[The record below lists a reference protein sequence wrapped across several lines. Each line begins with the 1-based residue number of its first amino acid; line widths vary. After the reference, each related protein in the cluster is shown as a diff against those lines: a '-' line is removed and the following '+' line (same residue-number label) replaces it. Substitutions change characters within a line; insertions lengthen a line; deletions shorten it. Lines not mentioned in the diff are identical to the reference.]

1 MGEFRKLS
9 RTNLTRRALV
19 AGAAAGTVA
28 LAAEPAVAQRCP
40 AEPPP
45 RTKGPLVWLE
55 MDQHE
60 LDEAYDQSVY
70 AFNQQHIADRRA
82 ERNELVL
89 KLLGQPDR
97 VAYGAAEIEKV
108 DIYKTRRANA
118 PVLIFLHGGRWL
130 NGRSA
135 QSAYLAEPFVKAG
148 AHFIAVE
155 FNNVGE
161 TNGDIGVMVD
171 QCRRAVAWI
180 YRNAM
185 SFGGDPNA
193 LYLSGHSSGGH
204 LGGCVVITEWEKQ
217 DLPRDLLKGAVLGSG
232 MFDLKAPRLSARSR
246 YVKFTD
252 AMEEALSAQRH
263 LDRVHTPLVLVHGTL
278 ETPDFQ
284 RQTRDFHAALRAAG
298 KPVTLIV
305 AKGYN
310 HFELGE
316 SLGNPYGVMGRA
328 AFEMM
333 KLATA
338 V

>member
-1 MGEFRKLS
+1 MHEHPS
-9 RTNLTRRALV
+9 RPKLTRRALV
-19 AGAAAGTVA
+19 AGAAAGTLA
-28 LAAEPAVAQRCP
+28 LAAEPANAQRCP
-40 AEPPP
+40 AEPSP
-45 RTKGPLVWLE
+45 RTKGPLVWLD

-60 LDEAYDQSVY
+60 LDESYDQSVY
-70 AFNQQHIADRRA
+70 AFNQQHIAARRE
-82 ERNELVL
+82 ERNEVVL
-89 KLLGQPDR
+89 KVLGKPDR
-97 VAYGAAEIEKV
+97 VAYAAAEIERV

-118 PVLIFLHGGRWL
+118 PVMIYLHGGAWR

-135 QSAYLAEPFVKAG
+135 QYAYLAEPFVRAG

-161 TNGDIGVMVD
+161 TNGDIAMMVD
-171 QCRRAVAWI
+171 QCRRAVAWV
-180 YRNAM
+180 YRNAA

-204 LGGCVVITEWEKQ
+204 LAGCVVITEWEKQ
-217 DLPRDLLKGAVLGSG
+217 GLPRDLLKGALLGSG
-232 MFDLKAPRLSARSR
+232 MYDLKPPRLSARSR

-252 AMEEALSAQRH
+252 AMEEALSPQRH
-263 LDRVHTPLVLVHGTL
+263 LNRIHTPLVLVHGTL
-278 ETPDFQ
+278 ETPDFM
-284 RQTRDFHAALRAAG
+284 RQTREFHAALRAAG

-305 AKGYN
+305 AKGHN